1 MKDIAIQALALIVA
15 LIVALA
21 IGFGAG
27 WHAKSVSV
35 AAGQA
40 KAAHAETAAIVAD
53 VTKQATDQHAGQV
66 AEQGKSLDLAGVQ
79 QSVRDLHV
87 QIQEQ
92 ISHAVF
98 VPYAM
103 PAGAAT
109 CPDPAATAEFVRLY
123 NSAAAGSADPA
134 ASTSTR

>member
-1 MKDIAIQALALIVA
+1 MKDIAIQALA

-40 KAAHAETAAIVAD
+40 KAAHAETAVIVAD
-53 VTKQATDQHAGQV
+53 VTKQATEQHAGQV
-66 AEQGKSLDLAGVQ
+66 AEQAKSVDLAGVQ
-79 QSVRDLHV
+79 QSVRDAHV

-98 VPYAM
+98 VPYAL
-103 PAGAAT
+103 PAAAGS
-109 CPDPAATAEFVRLY
+109 CPDVTGSDEWVRLY
-123 NSAAAGSADPA
+123 NAAAAGSPA
-134 ASTSTR
+134 AAATTGAR